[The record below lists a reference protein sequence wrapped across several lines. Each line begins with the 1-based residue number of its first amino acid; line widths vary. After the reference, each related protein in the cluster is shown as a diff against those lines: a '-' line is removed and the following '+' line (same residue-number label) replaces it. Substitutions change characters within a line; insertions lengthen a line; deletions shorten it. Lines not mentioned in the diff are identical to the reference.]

1 MSYEAAVRTLLSL
14 GPEMKAGGLSKA
26 LALDG
31 AGKFGLQGIT
41 RLAAALGDPQ
51 LASPAIL
58 IAGTNGKGSTAAML
72 EAILR
77 ESGYRTGLYTSPHL
91 ARINER
97 IRVNGQ
103 EIPDA
108 DFGAVFGGV
117 SETIERLLASGNL
130 PKHPSFFE
138 CVTAMGWVYFRQ
150 RQCQV
155 QVLEV
160 GLGGRLDATNI
171 SRPAISVI
179 TPVDMDHETYLGNT
193 LESIAAEKAG
203 IIKDHGVVVMS
214 AQQPAAEAVIARI
227 AGERHARLIRVTG
240 TAPGY
245 ELSLPGEHQRGN
257 AATALA
263 AMAELR
269 AQAWELPEDAVR
281 RALATTHWPGRLERI
296 SQHPDVYLDGAHNPA
311 GARVLRDFM
320 RTTRS
325 PRVLVF
331 GAMRD
336 KAIGEI
342 AEILFPEA
350 DAVVL
355 TQPAHKRAASPE
367 TLQEIASHLNDY
379 LYLRSSSGEALDL
392 GARLAGPQGTV
403 FVAGSLFL
411 IGDLKNL
418 SADVADERR

>member
-1 MSYEAAVRTLLSL
+1 LNYEAAVRTLLSL
-14 GPEMKAGGLSKA
+14 GPEGK
-26 LALDG
+26 
-31 AGKFGLQGIT
+31 AGKFGLEGIT

-51 LASPAIL
+51 FASPAIL

-72 EAILR
+72 EAALR
-77 ESGYRTGLYTSPHL
+77 ESGYSTGLYTSPHL

-97 IRVNGQ
+97 IRVNGG
-103 EIPDA
+103 EISDA
-108 DFGAVFGGV
+108 DFGAAFGAV
-117 SETIERLLASGNL
+117 SETIERLLASGDL

-138 CVTAMGWVYFRQ
+138 CVTAMGWMYFRH
-150 RQCQV
+150 RQCQI

-193 LESIAAEKAG
+193 LELIAAEKAG
-203 IIKDHGVVVMS
+203 IIKNDGVVVMA
-214 AQQPAAEAVIARI
+214 AQQPAASAVIERI
-227 AGERHARLIRVTG
+227 ADERNARLIRVTEL
-240 TAPGY
+240 AMGY

-263 AMAELR
+263 VIAELR
-269 AQAWELPEDAVR
+269 AQSWTLPEEAVR

-296 SQHPDVYLDGAHNPA
+296 ARNPDVYLDGAHNPA

-320 RTTRS
+320 RTVRP

-355 TQPAHKRAASPE
+355 TQPSNKRAASPE
-367 TLQEIASHLNDY
+367 TLHEITSHLNDY
-379 LYLRSSSGEALDL
+379 LYQRASPAEAVDL
-392 GARLAGPQGTV
+392 ASRLAGPEGTV

-411 IGDLKNL
+411 IGDLQTL
-418 SADVADERR
+418 REQTAFL

>member
-1 MSYEAAVRTLLSL
+1 VTYEAAVRTLLSL
-14 GPEMKAGGLSKA
+14 GAEMK
-26 LALDG
+26 
-31 AGKFGLQGIT
+31 AGKFGLEGIT
-41 RLAAALGDPQ
+41 RLVAALGDPQ

-72 EAILR
+72 EAVLR

-97 IRVNGQ
+97 IRVNG
-103 EIPDA
+103 EDISDV
-108 DFGAVFGGV
+108 DFGAAFGVV
-117 SETIERLLASGNL
+117 SEAIERLLASGDL

-138 CVTAMGWVYFRQ
+138 CVTAMGWVYFREQ
-150 RQCQV
+150 HCQI

-171 SRPAISVI
+171 SRPMISVI

-193 LESIAAEKAG
+193 LELIAAEKAG
-203 IIKDHGVVVMS
+203 IIKNDGVVVMS
-214 AQQPAAEAVIARI
+214 TQQPAAEAVIARI
-227 AGERHARLIRVTG
+227 AGERGARLIPVTE
-240 TAPGY
+240 PLSGY

-263 AMAELR
+263 TIVELR
-269 AQAWELPEDAVR
+269 AQGWQLPEDAVR
-281 RALATTHWPGRLERI
+281 RAFATTQWPGRLERI
-296 SQHPDVYLDGAHNPA
+296 AQHPDVYLDGAHNPA

-320 RTTRS
+320 RTAS
-325 PRVLVF
+325 PPRVLVF

-355 TQPAHKRAASPE
+355 TQPSNKRAAAPE
-367 TLQEIASHLNDY
+367 TLHELTSHLNDY
-379 LYLRSSSGEALDL
+379 LYLRASSSEALNL
-392 GARLAGPQGTV
+392 GTRLAGAEGTV

-411 IGDLKNL
+411 IGDLRC
-418 SADVADERR
+418 ERNATLGW